1 MDCLGCNNPYDKNFL
16 KTQLIV
22 ALTNQ
27 ITEFYL
33 IFAIIDYNFV

>member
-1 MDCLGCNNPYDKNFL
+1 MERLGCNNPYNMNFL

-22 ALTNQ
+22 ALTDQ

-33 IFAIIDYNFV
+33 IFAIIDYIFV